1 MYPYAGSAQVWT
13 FWVMVH
19 GQGPGWR
26 SRYLWRGPCVRW
38 EGTVGGARGA
48 GRLWAAAR
56 EPAVA
61 QSQWVGAAASGAV
74 ISLHKS
80 CSCSLQ
86 PLWLRREASRYKMV
100 RRGIHDTCDQISM
113 GPSCHEMHESLS
125 ISNCLTLVWLGHV
138 QAVLQTLAF
147 IQPNNVLYVT
157 Y

>member
-1 MYPYAGSAQVWT
+1 
-13 FWVMVH
+13 
-19 GQGPGWR
+19 
-26 SRYLWRGPCVRW
+26 
-38 EGTVGGARGA
+38 VGGARGA

-125 ISNCLTLVWLGHV
+125 ISNCLTLV
-138 QAVLQTLAF
+138 
-147 IQPNNVLYVT
+147 
-157 Y
+157 